1 MARRLSLLFLTAIAC
16 GAPKQEAP
24 PPVIAPVEK
33 PVEAPKKEEK
43 KEPERLGLFKPVVQ
57 DNLLA
62 RTLFTGNPTYA
73 QPRVSPDGKWIAH
86 LEAVDGVMNLWV
98 GPFDQPDKAQPLT
111 QIKDRPLNN
120 FSWTYDSRSILY
132 RKDSGGNEN
141 FHLYAVDIKDKKI
154 RDLTDLPNVRA
165 ELVELSAKKP
175 GKVLVMLNA
184 RDPKFHDLFEIDI
197 RSGKRTQ
204 LFENKDGYLGYVA
217 DQELKLRLL
226 AKTTA
231 DGGMELFDPKGAS
244 FTKIPMEDSMT
255 TETWSFDASGKTLY
269 MVESRGRNTAAV
281 VALDMATKKSTVIGE
296 DSRADIDAGIF
307 EPKSGKLLAHNVNY
321 QRMEWK
327 AVDPSIEG
335 DLKFLREKMK
345 GDFRVLSQSMD
356 NMRWTI
362 QEQIDDGSPKL
373 FFYDKKTQT
382 LSLLGYARK
391 GLENIKLAKVHPQVI
406 KSRDHMDLVSYVT
419 MLPIF
424 DPDGDGRPERPMPM
438 VLVVHGGPW
447 GRDVWGFNS
456 TDQWLAS
463 RGYVVM
469 RVNFRGSTGFG
480 KAFVNA
486 ANGEW
491 GRNMHNDLLDA
502 VNWAIKEKIAEPTRV
517 AIYGGSYGGYSV
529 LAGLTMTPEVFACGV
544 DIVGPSNLVTLL
556 STIPP
561 YWEPQVNMFITR
573 IGGDH
578 RTEEGKKYLASRSP
592 LSFADKIVRPLLIG
606 QGANDPRVKQ
616 AESDQI
622 AKAMQDKKIPVTYV
636 LFSDEGHGFA
646 RPENRLAFDA
656 VSEAFLA
663 QCIGGP
669 YQPIG
674 SDFTGSTIAVK
685 TGETEIVG
693 LAEALRARN

>member
-1 MARRLSLLFLTAIAC
+1 MTARRLTALFLSAIAC

-24 PPVIAPVEK
+24 PPVIAPAEK
-33 PVEAPKKEEK
+33 AVEAPKEEK

-62 RTLFTGNPTYA
+62 RTLFSGNPTYA
-73 QPRVSPDGKWIAH
+73 LPRVSPDGKWIAH

-120 FSWTYDSRSILY
+120 YSWAYDSKSILFH
-132 RKDSGGNEN
+132 KDSGGNEN
-141 FHLYAVDIKDKKI
+141 YHLHAVDLKDKKV
-154 RDLTDLPNVRA
+154 RDLTDVPNVA
-165 ELVELSAKKP
+165 AQLIQASSKKP
-175 GKVLVMLNA
+175 GKVLVILNA
-184 RDPKFHDLFEIDI
+184 RDPKFHDLFELDL
-197 RSGKRTQ
+197 RTGKRTL
-204 LFENKDGYLGYVA
+204 LFENKDGYLSYVT
-217 DQELKLRLL
+217 DEDLKLRLL
-226 AKTTA
+226 TKLTP
-231 DGGMELFDPKGAS
+231 DGGMELFDTKGVS
-244 FTKIPMEDSMT
+244 FTKIPMEDGMT
-255 TETWSFDASGKTLY
+255 TETWAFDASGKTLY
-269 MVESRGRNTAAV
+269 MADSRGRNTAAV
-281 VALDMATKKSTVIGE
+281 VAVDMASKKVTVLGE
-296 DSRADIDAGIF
+296 DARADIEAGIF
-307 EPKSGKLLAHNVNY
+307 EPKTGKLLAYNVNY
-321 QRMEWK
+321 QRAEWK

-335 DLKFLREKMK
+335 DLTFLRGKIK
-345 GDFRVLSQSMD
+345 GDFNVLSQSLD

-362 QEQIDDGSPKL
+362 QEQLDDGSPKL
-373 FFYDKKTQT
+373 YFYDKKTQT
-382 LSLLGYARK
+382 LSLLGYSRK

-406 KSRDHMDLVSYVT
+406 KSRDNLDLVSYVT
-419 MLPIF
+419 LLPIF

-447 GRDVWGFNS
+447 GRDTWGFNS
-456 TDQWLAS
+456 TEQWLAS

-486 ANGEW
+486 GNGEW

-502 VNWAIKEKIAEPTRV
+502 VNWAIKEKIAEPSRV
-517 AIYGGSYGGYSV
+517 AIYGGSYGGYAV

-561 YWEPQVNMFITR
+561 YWEPQLNMFINR

-592 LSFADKIVRPLLIG
+592 ISFTDKIVRPLLIG

-622 AKAMQDKKIPVTYV
+622 VKAMQEKKIPVTYV
-636 LFSDEGHGFA
+636 LFSDEGHGFLRA
-646 RPENRLAFDA
+646 ENRLAFNA

-669 YQPIG
+669 YQPVG
-674 SDFTGSTIAVK
+674 ADFAGSTIAVSA
-685 TGETEIVG
+685 GETEIVG
-693 LAEALRARN
+693 LAEALRAK